1 MPNYFGQMKQL
12 IVFALGLTIFVRCTR
27 TERSSIE
34 KVMVDTSLIQTFKAD
49 YDTFYTEKPEAHDLY
64 KVEIYE
70 NDSSNMSL
78 VFKDSLDHIQAIR
91 IIKNNVNIFVQ
102 EYYPNGQAKGKTDFL
117 PGKIHGLGVYYY
129 QDGRIKTK
137 GQWTNGK
144 MTGEWKNYN
153 EDGFLTS
160 IELLDEN
167 GELIKKEVV
176 K

>member
-1 MPNYFGQMKQL
+1 MRNYFGQMKQL
-12 IVFALGLTIFVRCTR
+12 IIFTLGLIIFARCTR

-34 KVMVDTSLIQTFKAD
+34 KIMVDTSLIQTFKAN
-49 YDTFYTEKPEAHDLY
+49 YDTFYTDRPEAHDFY

-70 NDSSNMSL
+70 NDSSSRSL

-117 PGKIHGLGVYYY
+117 PGKIDGPSVYYY
-129 QDGRIKTK
+129 QDGRIKSK

-153 EDGFLTS
+153 EAGFLTS

>member
-1 MPNYFGQMKQL
+1 
-12 IVFALGLTIFVRCTR
+12 
-27 TERSSIE
+27 
-34 KVMVDTSLIQTFKAD
+34 MVDTNLIQTFKAD
-49 YDTFYTEKPEAHDLY
+49 YDTFYTDRPKAYDFY
-64 KVEIYE
+64 KVEIFE
-70 NDSSNMSL
+70 NDSTNMSL
-78 VFKDSLDHIQAIR
+78 IFKDSLDNIQAIR
-91 IIKNNVNIFVQ
+91 IIENNVDILVQ

-117 PGKIHGLGVYYY
+117 PGKIEGPGVYYY

-144 MTGEWKNYN
+144 RTGQWKNYN